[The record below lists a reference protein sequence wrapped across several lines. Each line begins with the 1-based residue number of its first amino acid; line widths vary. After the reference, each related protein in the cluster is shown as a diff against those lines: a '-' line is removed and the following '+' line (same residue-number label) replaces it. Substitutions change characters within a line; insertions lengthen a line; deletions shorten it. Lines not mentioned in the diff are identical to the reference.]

1 MQNATNDMELKNAND
16 LQTWDLSRRS
26 KQGTNSESEG
36 ESKSQNYSA
45 LDLSRKNSV
54 TSTTITD
61 RNTLRSYLFRSM
73 PAQQIHPNRPD
84 QHSNLTDVE
93 KQSPFTSD
101 ILLSSSSSESDSA
114 KETIECIP
122 SFYNTRS
129 NITNNNIPLFVPP
142 PGVTIGMPFLP
153 LPSYLNSEAIKIPV
167 ATSTIASTFTSCAET
182 SSLQT
187 NRTTEKNPLEF
198 MNVPLTQEMSTPSL
212 EVIKKTPRPFK
223 AYSKS
228 SFPALKRHIDTAF
241 TYNSSEY
248 FEFREKMLTY
258 KKMNENTPNPKMRR
272 TSKTEHPGLPTS
284 TAEEKDA
291 AYWERRKKN
300 NEAAKRS
307 RDARRAKEDE
317 LAIWATFLENEN
329 TRLKSELTGLHC
341 LLQQLGYDINQI
353 KKYKHW

>member
-26 KQGTNSESEG
+26 KQETNLESEG
-36 ESKSQNYSA
+36 ESKCQNYSA

-54 TSTTITD
+54 TSTTITGT
-61 RNTLRSYLFRSM
+61 NTRTCLFRSL
-73 PAQQIHPNRPD
+73 PAQQHTNRQD
-84 QHSNLTDVE
+84 QHSNLSDAE

-101 ILLSSSSSESDSA
+101 IMLSSSSSSSESDLP
-114 KETIECIP
+114 KETTECRP

-129 NITNNNIPLFVPP
+129 NITNNIPLFVPS

-167 ATSTIASTFTSCAET
+167 ATSTIAPTFTSCTET

-187 NRTTEKNPLEF
+187 NRTTKKNPLEF
-198 MNVPLTQEMSTPSL
+198 MNGPLTQEMSTPSL

-228 SFPALKRHIDTAF
+228 PFPALKRHIDTAF

>member
-1 MQNATNDMELKNAND
+1 MQNATNDMELKNASD
-16 LQTWDLSRRS
+16 LQTWDLSRRP
-26 KQGTNSESEG
+26 KQETNSESER

-54 TSTTITD
+54 TSTTITGT
-61 RNTLRSYLFRSM
+61 NTLRSRSFRNL

-84 QHSNLTDVE
+84 QHANLTDAK
-93 KQSPFTSD
+93 KQRSFTSD
-101 ILLSSSSSESDSA
+101 IMLSSSSCESDSA
-114 KETIECIP
+114 KETTECSLP
-122 SFYNTRS
+122 SFYNTRG
-129 NITNNNIPLFVPP
+129 NITNNIPLFVPP
-142 PGVTIGMPFLP
+142 PSVTIGMPFLP
-153 LPSYLNSEAIKIPV
+153 LPSYLSSEAIKIPV
-167 ATSTIASTFTSCAET
+167 ETSTIASTFTSCTET
-182 SSLQT
+182 SSLET

-198 MNVPLTQEMSTPSL
+198 MNGPLTQEMSTPSVD
-212 EVIKKTPRPFK
+212 VIKKTPRPFK

-228 SFPALKRHIDTAF
+228 PFPALKRHIDSAF

-258 KKMNENTPNPKMRR
+258 KKMNESTPNPKMRR
-272 TSKTEHPGLPTS
+272 TSKSEHPGLPTS